1 MMKRLEIKLSK
12 HALRRIKERAI
23 DLKFVYDTISNPE
36 QIVYDKQKDLYIY
49 VSDKCAVVSAFHG
62 SYIEVVTVLGKREF
76 NALMSK
82 YGYSRYKVIV

>member
-1 MMKRLEIKLSK
+1 MEGIEIKLSR

>member
-1 MMKRLEIKLSK
+1 MKGIEIKFSR

-23 DLKFVYDTISNPE
+23 DLNSVYDTIDNPE
-36 QIVYDKQKDLYIY
+36 QIIYDKQKDLYIY
-49 VSDKCAVVSAFHG
+49 VSDECAVVSAFHG
-62 SYIEVVTVLGKREF
+62 SYIEVVTVLGRREF

>member
-1 MMKRLEIKLSK
+1 MKRLEIKLSK

-49 VSDKCAVVSAFHG
+49 VSDKRAVVSAFHG

-82 YGYSRYKVIV
+82 YGYSRCKVIV

>member
-1 MMKRLEIKLSK
+1 MKRLEIELSK

-23 DLKFVYDTISNPE
+23 DLKFVYDTIDNPE
-36 QIVYDKQKDLYIY
+36 QIIYDKQKDLYIY

-62 SYIEVVTVLGKREF
+62 SYIEIVTVLGKREF

>member
-1 MMKRLEIKLSK
+1 MQVKLKLSR
-12 HALRRIKERAI
+12 HALHRIEERAI
-23 DLKFVYDTISNPE
+23 DLKFVYETIDNPD
-36 QIVYDKQKDLYIY
+36 QIIYDKQKDLYIY

>member
-1 MMKRLEIKLSK
+1 MKRLEIKLSK

-23 DLKFVYDTISNPE
+23 DLKFVYDTISSPE

>member
-1 MMKRLEIKLSK
+1 MKRLEIKLSK

>member
-1 MMKRLEIKLSK
+1 MKRLEIKLSK

-23 DLKFVYDTISNPE
+23 DLKFVYDIISNPE

>member
-1 MMKRLEIKLSK
+1 MKRLEIKLSK

-23 DLKFVYDTISNPE
+23 DLKFVYGTISNPE